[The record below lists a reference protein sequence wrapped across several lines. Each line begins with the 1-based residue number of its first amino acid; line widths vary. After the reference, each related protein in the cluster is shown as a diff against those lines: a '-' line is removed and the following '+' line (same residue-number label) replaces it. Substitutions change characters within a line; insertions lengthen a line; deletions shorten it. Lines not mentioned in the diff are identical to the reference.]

1 MTSKQASKG
10 NGFEGEW
17 RAKENRMKKRH
28 LVFSLLLVVAAVL
41 IFVAPIGPL
50 PCFFYRLRGHGDG
63 TDMA

>member
-17 RAKENRMKKRH
+17 RAKENRMKKHH

-41 IFVAPIGPL
+41 IFAAPIGPL
-50 PCFFYRLRGHGDG
+50 PCFFIG
-63 TDMA
+63 